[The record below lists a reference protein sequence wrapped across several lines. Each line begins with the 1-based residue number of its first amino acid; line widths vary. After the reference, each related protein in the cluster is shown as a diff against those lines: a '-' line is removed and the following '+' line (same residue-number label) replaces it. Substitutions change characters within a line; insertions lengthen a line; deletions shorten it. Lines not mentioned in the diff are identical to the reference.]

1 MALDA
6 MGRVHISYQDPL
18 SYDILYATSVHLPIA
33 VTGSATNVTK
43 TSANLK
49 ATVNAN
55 RLQTEVWFEW
65 GTDSGGPYPNASPKR
80 VFDGEK
86 DRKVSYTAQW
96 LTKATTY
103 YYRVVAGNEDGAA
116 YGDEVSFKTKR

>member
-1 MALDA
+1 
-6 MGRVHISYQDPL
+6 MGNGQR
-18 SYDILYATSVHLPIA
+18 
-33 VTGSATNVTK
+33 
-43 TSANLK
+43 
-49 ATVNAN
+49 
-55 RLQTEVWFEW
+55 R
-65 GTDSGGPYPNASPKR
+65 PYPNASPKR

-103 YYRVVAGNEDGAA
+103 YYRVVAVNGDGAV